1 MFDHS
6 PVFRVGGDEFVV
18 ILTDVTK
25 EQIEEKARELCEAA
39 GHYPDVSF
47 ATGFGFVEDCKD
59 VRRALAQA
67 DERMYEEKRKYYA
80 GRSRHFS

>member
-1 MFDHS
+1 M
-6 PVFRVGGDEFVV
+6 

-47 ATGFGFVEDCKD
+47 ATGFGFEEDCRA
-59 VRRALAQA
+59 VRRALAEA
-67 DERMYEEKRKYYA
+67 DERMYEEKKKYYA
-80 GRSRHFS
+80 DKSRRSS